1 MNREELERKF
11 EVLYKNKIIPRVQT
25 LEEDKLN
32 ITNNN
37 KILKIIL
44 LILFLMLITFCV
56 LLNIFSNISSPD
68 KLLIQKVIIVFLF
81 VFICIS
87 FYVFIISGI
96 NNNKKTDAILTEI
109 KERIQPLMLSLF
121 GNFNITNDEIITLEE
136 IQKIGLYNYFA
147 TKKEDYNTL
156 FGTST
161 DNVEVSISVTELFH
175 KNEIDYQQILDF
187 EGLILKANIKR
198 KNKCNIIVTKNN
210 CEIGLPEDFVLLDN
224 VESKYMIY
232 SNNKNE
238 AERIITSDFIKII
251 TEIEKIFCPTSL
263 NFILKD
269 EYFYLFLN
277 SVICNNE
284 EECTNDDNSLA
295 FYPKFFEI
303 GDIETNL
310 LEKELYKKAFSE
322 LYSLFSLIDYFKLD
336 QRTGL

>member
-11 EVLYKNKIIPRVQT
+11 EVLYKNKITPRAQR

-32 ITNNN
+32 QKRTNNHLKGAGCIMPILMLIMIVLCN
-37 KILKIIL
+37 KISPDILSPEKSLTLKII
-44 LILFLMLITFCV
+44 M
-56 LLNIFSNISSPD
+56 
-68 KLLIQKVIIVFLF
+68 VFLF
-81 VFICIS
+81 VSIIIIF
-87 FYVFIISGI
+87 VFIIIIS
-96 NNNKKTDAILTEI
+96 NNNWNKTETIFTEI
-109 KERIQPLMLSLF
+109 KELIQQPILSLF
-121 GNFNITNDEIITLEE
+121 GNFNITNDEVITLEE
-136 IQKIGLYNYFA
+136 IQNIGLYNFA
-147 TKKEDYNTL
+147 MQKEDNDTL
-156 FGTST
+156 MGTST
-161 DNVEVSISVTELFH
+161 NNAEVSISVTELFH
-175 KNEIDYQQILDF
+175 ENETGHQRIPDF
-187 EGLILKANIKR
+187 EGLIFKANIGE
-198 KNKCNIIVTKNN
+198 KNKCDIIAVENNSKKWVPKN
-210 CEIGLPEDFVLLDN
+210 FVVLDN

-232 SNNKNE
+232 SNNKIE